1 MPVKIYRRK
10 GSDIYHFRGTV
21 AGHRLRGTTKTA
33 NKETAARV
41 AAEAE
46 SREWKRHLDGPSAVL
61 TFAQAAALY
70 EAAGKSMRFVDVVE
84 DYWKDTIVK
93 DIRAGAIRQGAIER
107 YPSGAAATRN
117 RQFIVPTQAIIN
129 HCADMELCPPIRV
142 RRFTVVKQVRPYTD
156 LEWVQQFV
164 ATAERRGMRHLG
176 ALCLFMFLTG
186 ARVGQA
192 VKVFPKHLDLPGE
205 RTSLIPTSKN
215 RPWRVAHL
223 PDPLFV
229 ALANLA
235 LDPTKPVFG
244 YKTRGAAYGA
254 WKVNCRHAGLP
265 YKAFHATRHGF
276 ATGMLRKKI
285 DPVTIAKRG
294 GWANPR
300 QIWETYGHEMEDQ
313 TVTDVLLSGT
323 ELTQQDSEQAII
335 GKKTKAS

>member
-1 MPVKIYRRK
+1 MSVKIYRRK
-10 GSDIYHFRGTV
+10 GSDIWHFRGTV
-21 AGHRLRGTTKTA
+21 AGNRLRGTTKTA

-46 SREWKRHLDGPSAVL
+46 SREWKRHLDGPSSVL
-61 TFAQAAALY
+61 TFSQAAALY
-70 EAAGKSMRFVDVVE
+70 EAAGKSMRFVDIAE
-84 DYWKDTIVK
+84 EYWKNTVVK
-93 DIRAGAIRQGAIER
+93 DIKAGAIRQGAIET
-107 YPSGAAATRN
+107 YPKAVNATRN
-117 RQFIVPTQAIIN
+117 RQFIVPTQAVIN

-142 RRFTVVKQVRPYTD
+142 KRFTVIKQVRPYTD
-156 LEWVQQFV
+156 LQWVQQFV
-164 ATAERRGMRHLG
+164 ATADRRGMRHLG
-176 ALCLFMFLTG
+176 ALCYFMFLTG

-192 VKVFPKHLDLPGE
+192 VKVFPEHLDLKVN

-223 PDPLFV
+223 PIPLIV

-235 LDPTKPVFG
+235 REDGKPVFE

-265 YKAFHATRHGF
+265 YKTFHANRHGF
-276 ATGMLRKKI
+276 ATGMLRKKV

-294 GWANPR
+294 GWASPR

-313 TVTDVLLSGT
+313 TITDILLTGT
-323 ELTQQDSEQAII
+323 EEPDS
-335 GKKTKAS
+335 KKRAS